1 MTAPTTNPTA
11 TSRVRHASL
20 LIALALGATLAV
32 PILLGGNDALWQ
44 TLHFPAD
51 GHLALLAVI
60 VTSWFARAIKLHL
73 LLHQLNVRPRFARTL
88 AISLATDFAFISTPG
103 GVGGYAASVYYLR
116 RAGTSVSGAATITAA
131 DQGLDLLFF
140 TLALPIS
147 GLALIWSDLPK
158 TLAILSFGSSAVMV
172 ALVLGALLARRR
184 LAAWLFGSNTIGGN
198 KIGARWRRLQ
208 RKQQALRE
216 FLVSVQAN
224 ARLLLTGGP
233 TFLCGIFGLT
243 ALQWLTRYGVLWLVL
258 VLLGHR
264 VSFALTLLLQSLV
277 LHAALWTGVPAGGG
291 GAELGLTATLAAW
304 VPATSIATALLLW
317 RMATL
322 YICLIAGAVAI
333 AVLAHRSKPQGIQLH
348 IAQVQ
353 PAEESVN

>member
-1 MTAPTTNPTA
+1 M
-11 TSRVRHASL
+11 RHAGL
-20 LIALALGATLAV
+20 LIAVALGATLAV

-51 GHLALLAVI
+51 GYLTIFAVI
-60 VTSWFARAIKLHL
+60 VTSWLARAIKLHL
-73 LLHQLNVRPRFARTL
+73 LLHQLKVRPRFTRTL

-140 TLALPIS
+140 TLALPLS
-147 GLALIWSDLPK
+147 GLALICSDLPE
-158 TLAILSFGSSAVMV
+158 TLALLGFASSALMIG
-172 ALVLGALLARRR
+172 LTLGALLARRK
-184 LAAWLFGSNTIGGN
+184 LAAWLFGAN
-198 KIGARWRRLQ
+198 KIGARWPRLQ

-216 FLVSVQAN
+216 FLVSLHAN
-224 ARLLLTGGP
+224 GRLLLAGGP
-233 TFLCGIFGLT
+233 TFLCGIFALT

-291 GAELGLTATLAAW
+291 GAELGLSATLAAW

-317 RMATL
+317 RIATL
-322 YICLIAGAVAI
+322 YICLLAGAVAI
-333 AVLAHRSKPQGIQLH
+333 AVLAHRSRLQGIQLH
-348 IAQVQ
+348 IAQVL

>member
-1 MTAPTTNPTA
+1 M
-11 TSRVRHASL
+11 RHAGL
-20 LIALALGATLAV
+20 LIALALAATLAV

-44 TLHFPAD
+44 TLHFSID
-51 GHLALLAVI
+51 GYLAIFAVI

-73 LLHQLNVRPRFARTL
+73 LLHRLNVHPRFGRTL

-140 TLALPIS
+140 VLVLPVAGI
-147 GLALIWSDLPK
+147 ALIWSDLPQ
-158 TLAILSFGSSAVMV
+158 TLAILGFASSACMI
-172 ALVLGALLARRR
+172 ALALAALLARHK
-184 LAAWLFGSNTIGGN
+184 LAAWLFGANTV
-198 KIGARWRRLQ
+198 GALWPRLQ

-216 FLVSVQAN
+216 FALSLRAN
-224 ARLLLTGGP
+224 ASLLLAGGP
-233 TFLCGIFGLT
+233 AFLCGVFALT

-258 VLLGHR
+258 LLLGHR
-264 VSFALTLLLQSLV
+264 VPFALILLMQSLV

-291 GAELGLTATLAAW
+291 GAELGLSATLAAW

-322 YICLIAGAVAI
+322 YICLASGAVAI
-333 AVLAHRSKPQGIQLH
+333 AVLARRPKPQSIQLH
-348 IAQVQ
+348 IAQTLPNEVSRAEDSTG
-353 PAEESVN
+353 PA

>member
-1 MTAPTTNPTA
+1 MRRAG
-11 TSRVRHASL
+11 L
-20 LIALALGATLAV
+20 LIALALAATLAV

-44 TLHFPAD
+44 TLHFSVGGYA
-51 GHLALLAVI
+51 AIFAVI
-60 VTSWFARAIKLHL
+60 VTSWLARAVKLHL
-73 LLHQLNVRPRFARTL
+73 LLLRLNVHPRFARTL

-140 TLALPIS
+140 VLVLPVAGI
-147 GLALIWSDLPK
+147 ALIWSDLPQ
-158 TLAILSFGSSAVMV
+158 TLAILGFASSAGMI
-172 ALVLGALLARRR
+172 ALALGALLARRK
-184 LAAWLFGSNTIGGN
+184 LWAWLFGTDTIS
-198 KIGARWRRLQ
+198 ARWPRLK

-216 FLVSVQAN
+216 FLVSLRAN
-224 ARLLLTGGP
+224 TGLLLTGGP
-233 TFLCGIFGLT
+233 AFLCGVFALT

-258 VLLGHR
+258 LLLGHR
-264 VSFALTLLLQSLV
+264 VSFALILLLQSLV

-291 GAELGLTATLAAW
+291 GAELGLSATLAAW

-322 YICLIAGAVAI
+322 YICMAAGAVAI
-333 AVLAHRSKPQGIQLH
+333 AALARRPKAQSIQLH
-348 IAQVQ
+348 IAQAL
-353 PAEESVN
+353 PAKEGTH